1 MKRLVLSAGMKNL
14 ALFTLLCAVS
24 QAQSRDTRLMTPAEY
39 KEVLH
44 EVELGLPK
52 WEAALKRV
60 DPAKTNVSY
69 AFGKRIE
76 GWRGL
81 GLKEVAW
88 VSQST
93 NKERAKHTVSGELA
107 LQDFL
112 RGVYDMMDNVVQTE
126 DEAGIVISD
135 LEKYAPEVSSL
146 AIRIG
151 NDVTARVELLEKAT
165 CPSKEAP

>member
-1 MKRLVLSAGMKNL
+1 MKKLDLSAGMKTL
-14 ALFTLLCAVS
+14 ALFTLLCAVA
-24 QAQSRDTRLMTPAEY
+24 QAQSHETRLMTPAEY

-52 WEAALKRV
+52 WEAALKKV

-69 AFGKRIE
+69 SVGKRIE
-76 GWRGL
+76 GWKGL

-88 VSQST
+88 VGQST
-93 NKERAKHTVSGELA
+93 DKERVKHTVSGELA
-107 LQDFL
+107 LQEFL
-112 RGVYDMMDNVVQTE
+112 RGVFDMMDNVVQTE
-126 DEAGIVISD
+126 DEAGIVLSD
-135 LEKYAPEVSSL
+135 LEKYAPDVSSL

-165 CPSKEAP
+165 CP